1 MKKFYLKSL
10 LALIALFGLGMT
22 ASAENVVG
30 QGSVKMTYV
39 DFNFPDSV
47 FGQKDSILVGYNKVP
62 GVGAAVGFGNTGWG
76 CNWIGYIQVDVSAI
90 PGVIQ
95 KAVLKAQVSGCTA
108 PDAAKS
114 RASAWGVALTD
125 AVWAN
130 NLTYN
135 STKETFLATKILNN
149 GNLANGTGGHK
160 NNFSEIELDITEAVA
175 GGDASKLATLMVYET
190 SAEGAYM
197 TEPVVEVEYEPYEA
211 TTTTFDFEDGE
222 IHFLNGTNSGEG
234 RVTAAIE
241 ADATLGSNVLG
252 WTCSDKAQN
261 GYSFS
266 YYNFSEL
273 LNQPALV
280 KVEFDYYNTKG
291 GRSIMTIGDGLVR
304 GSDGTCS
311 KVTYSSNGAIFRIGS
326 DKNNAFIN
334 GITLPQDDVV
344 TTSTQ
349 TVVNEETG
357 ETIEVEVEET
367 QQGLCDR
374 WLHVAL
380 IVNNDAKT
388 VSWLV
393 TDKDG
398 KGIHY
403 GSSEFFAADANECTQ
418 IDMFGYINK
427 SHCAMI
433 DNLSITNY
441 KSNAVFADY
450 TVKYVDAAGNEIK
463 EARSGNGQV
472 GKFVKL
478 LDADKAAV
486 YNKDNTKKYIYDSDD
501 SETVAIAESGT
512 VITVKFRD
520 AAVYYAV
527 LNCKAGSKTVK
538 QFRGEEY
545 KFFEGDTYVI
555 YPPRGIK
562 NPDDG
567 AYYFT
572 PATNSY
578 NGASYSFPG
587 ALAPATQAGKTYYI
601 GQLDYEKVDS
611 VAYYSDIEN
620 LALPVED
627 EGNGTGLGQLVGT
640 VNSWWSFSGG
650 AFDRFSQGR
659 GIRLDADSYVWTEP
673 IAEAAT
679 YKVTIYGRND
689 VSANTENPYV
699 LGLRDANGKI
709 AYYKELTIE
718 PWGSATTG
726 ANIVENVAIPAGSSL
741 VIKNDDAEKKIS
753 LDDISLTKTGE
764 FVEPALESD
773 TNPDEELAAAPE
785 GWTLAVTNG
794 NLAGDDV
801 SSYYAKEAPSTTPT
815 GATIVDGAGVN
826 NSRGIVVKS
835 QDKEKEAW
843 DTQFWIKVNEPL
855 ASGTKIHVEFDY
867 KADKAGKVGTQAHGE
882 PGNYQHFVGIGD
894 VTFDT
899 EWKHFDTDF
908 EVSGDMATGNGGN
921 GLISFA
927 FNLNDIA
934 EANTFYFD
942 NFGVWY
948 QKPAPVEKWAD
959 LIVNGNMEGESM
971 ECFYVTEQGVGGPF
985 VAVATEGIG
994 KDGSKAVKIQS
1005 ADNPGQDWDTQ
1016 FFIRLPYELPAGTK
1030 FKVSF
1035 DYKADK
1041 AGDADTQSHNEPGQY
1056 IHWACCG
1063 SPSFTTDWQT
1073 YTNEGTVAS
1082 QCNGEAADGGFLK
1095 NFQTIAFNLAKNK
1108 VATEFIIDNVKFEV
1122 EESIVAT
1129 LTKSPAENPTPYPVG
1144 IMTVNAEKQNGQ
1156 YFDLQGRR
1164 VANPAKGL
1172 YIINGK
1178 KAVVK

>member
-1 MKKFYLKSL
+1 MKKIYLKSL

-374 WLHVAL
+374 WLHVVL
-380 IVNNDAKT
+380 MVNNEAKT
-388 VSWLV
+388 VTWVV

-418 IDMFGYINK
+418 IDMFGYINM

-478 LDADKAAV
+478 LDSDKAAV
-486 YNKDNTKKYIYDSDD
+486 YNEDKSKKFIYDSDD
-501 SETVAIAESGT
+501 SETVAIAETGT
-512 VITVKFRD
+512 VISVKFRD

-538 QFRGEEY
+538 QYRGEEY
-545 KFFEGDTYVI
+545 KFFEGDSYVI
-555 YPPRGIK
+555 YPPRGIM

-572 PATNSY
+572 PATGSY

-587 ALAPATQAGKTYYI
+587 ALTPATQGGKTYYI

-611 VAYYSDIEN
+611 VAYYSDIER

-689 VSANTENPYV
+689 KSAAAENPYI

-718 PWGSATTG
+718 AWGSATTG

-741 VIKNDDAEKKIS
+741 LIKNDDAAKQIS

-764 FVEPALESD
+764 FVEPALEYEFAGRKWDFTNWSD
-773 TNPDEELAAAPE
+773 ATVANLKADAAASKTS
-785 GWTLAVTNG
+785 GWS
-794 NLAGDDV
+794 D
-801 SSYYAKEAPSTTPT
+801 
-815 GATIVDGAGVN
+815 I
-826 NSRGIVVKS
+826 
-835 QDKEKEAW
+835 EKK
-843 DTQFWIKVNEPL
+843 DT
-855 ASGTKIHVEFDY
+855 
-867 KADKAGKVGTQAHGE
+867 
-882 PGNYQHFVGIGD
+882 
-894 VTFDT
+894 
-899 EWKHFDTDF
+899 
-908 EVSGDMATGNGGN
+908 
-921 GLISFA
+921 
-927 FNLNDIA
+927 A
-934 EANTFYFD
+934 EADGDPSETSKD
-942 NFGVWY
+942 NCFWY
-948 QKPAPVEKWAD
+948 AGQTNE
-959 LIVNGNMEGESM
+959 
-971 ECFYVTEQGVGGPF
+971 
-985 VAVATEGIG
+985 
-994 KDGSKAVKIQS
+994 DGSLSANGVVIKELKGLVFSNKYAPNRSLAIAVNYPVALSEYAGGAYLWLGGGKKKVPCFTIPSVTAGSKI
-1005 ADNPGQDWDTQ
+1005 TM
-1016 FFIRLPYELPAGTK
+1016 
-1030 FKVSF
+1030 
-1035 DYKADK
+1035 
-1041 AGDADTQSHNEPGQY
+1041 
-1056 IHWACCG
+1056 
-1063 SPSFTTDWQT
+1063 
-1073 YTNEGTVAS
+1073 
-1082 QCNGEAADGGFLK
+1082 
-1095 NFQTIAFNLAKNK
+1095 
-1108 VATEFIIDNVKFEV
+1108 EV
-1122 EESIVAT
+1122 ESQA
-1129 LTKSPAENPTPYPVG
+1129 LYWS
-1144 IMTVNAEKQNGQ
+1144 
-1156 YFDLQGRR
+1156 GRR
-1164 VANPAKGL
+1164 R
-1172 YIINGK
+1172 ICS
-1178 KAVVK
+1178 